1 MNRVARLS
9 AKTFRQIESS
19 GKVPQGYSVLSLM
32 IGLKLALIHTLRLKR
47 AGQAGR
53 SAFAVKR

>member
-19 GKVPQGYSVLSLM
+19 GKVPRYSVLSLM
-32 IGLKLALIHTLRLKR
+32 IGLKFSAYSHTKTKKSRS
-47 AGQAGR
+47 GR
-53 SAFAVKR
+53 EIGICR